1 MPTACFT
8 GHRPGKLNGYDPKDN
23 KELLWRIHDC
33 IVEHIEKHG
42 VNTFIN
48 GVALGVDQWSA
59 KIVIKLRETKYPN
72 LKLISAVPCKNH
84 SSKWNE
90 QGKKDWQEIIDK
102 SDQVV
107 YTSEEEYSPW
117 LMQRRNEWMS
127 DRSQY
132 IIAVWD
138 GTTGGTAN
146 CVKYAEKQDKNIYII
161 RP

>member
-1 MPTACFT
+1 MIACFT
-8 GHRPGKLNGYDPKDN
+8 GHRPNKLNGYNPKDN

-33 IVEHIEKHG
+33 IIEHIEKYG
-42 VNTFIN
+42 VDTFIN

-59 KIVIKLRETKYPN
+59 KIVIRLKEKYPN
-72 LKLISAVPCKNH
+72 LKLISAVPCNNH
-84 SSKWNE
+84 SSKWNK
-90 QGKKDWQEIIDK
+90 QGKKDWYHIIDN

-107 YTSEEEYSPW
+107 YVSEEEYSPW
-117 LMQRRNEWMS
+117 LMQKRNEWMV

-138 GTTGGTAN
+138 GSDGGTGN
-146 CVKYAEKQDKNIYII
+146 CVKYAKKQDKNIYII